1 MRGEM
6 KTKILLL
13 LIVLA
18 TCHPVPSKTLAHE
31 GYTPDELLSY
41 FEFDRCI
48 DGDTIKINNSAL
60 PDIFGKN
67 LSVRVRG
74 FDSPELRGR
83 CPLEKKMAKKSK
95 DFCTFLFKN
104 ASDIKF
110 KNWSKGKF
118 FRVVLD
124 IELDGKDYVQMMINN
139 NMGVEYDGKT
149 KRKNWC
155 KL

>member
-48 DGDTIKINNSAL
+48 DGDTIKVSNKAL
-60 PDIFGKN
+60 PDVFGRN
-67 LSVRVRG
+67 LSIRVRG
-74 FDSPELRGR
+74 LDTPELRGK
-83 CPLEKKMAKKSK
+83 CAHEKKLAIRSKEFCSFLMKKAENIE
-95 DFCTFLFKN
+95 FKN
-104 ASDIKF
+104 MER
-110 KNWSKGKF
+110 GKY
-118 FRVVLD
+118 FRVVAD
-124 IELDGKDYVQMMINN
+124 IHIDGKNYTNQMIFNDHGRVYN
-139 NMGVEYDGKT
+139 AKKGN
-149 KRKNWC
+149 NWC
-155 KL
+155 K